1 MLAVASKTTTTVT
14 TIATATTLCCADC
27 AAMRS
32 QPLSSNRQSQSQLQS
47 QSRSQAQEHVV
58 VSSDAMTCVE
68 CGVQAEWA
76 DGVMSSDAPRGGG
89 GRRRKGDKSV
99 SGGKNGSSKAL
110 RKDIAFYDDDDSE
123 DADSE
128 GTKRAGA
135 TVVAR
140 RQQQHGQSANASGET
155 GDRYSVKRHEMDATT
170 DDPKGHAH
178 AFAHAVYR
186 DALRSGDGDDAL
198 LSRSALVAYLDSHP
212 IEKAHIFSNAVTWQT
227 FLGRLGHYS
236 SGSEGSF
243 SRADFVQAI
252 EELYHTNLFA
262 AKGEEED
269 LEEALEDADDA
280 STSSGGSDGRSQD
293 AAWIAFTGGQG
304 ASDSAHLDGY
314 FRCRSC
320 AERRSDDGQLSDDSA
335 SDEGVDGLSMD
346 SHDEGRLMKAPERTE
361 RSTKKTGG
369 EWREEMRGLVAG
381 AHSGYV

>member
-1 MLAVASKTTTTVT
+1 MVS
-14 TIATATTLCCADC
+14 
-27 AAMRS
+27 
-32 QPLSSNRQSQSQLQS
+32 
-47 QSRSQAQEHVV
+47 
-58 VSSDAMTCVE
+58 SSDAMTCVE

-76 DGVMSSDAPRGGG
+76 DGVMSSDAPRGG
-89 GRRRKGDKSV
+89 RRRRRAGDKSV
-99 SGGKNGSSKAL
+99 SGGKNGSSKTL
-110 RKDIAFYDDDDSE
+110 RKDSAFYDDDDSE

-155 GDRYSVKRHEMDATT
+155 GDRYSVKRHEMDAKT

-186 DALRSGDGDDAL
+186 DALRGGDGDDAL
-198 LSRSALVAYLDSHP
+198 LSRPALVAYLDSHP
-212 IEKAHIFSNAVTWQT
+212 IEKAHIFSNTVTWQT

-252 EELYHTNLFA
+252 AELYHTNLFA

-280 STSSGGSDGRSQD
+280 STSSGGSDGRSRD
-293 AAWIAFTGGQG
+293 AAWIVFIGGPG
-304 ASDSAHLDGY
+304 VSDSAHLDGY

-320 AERRSDDGQLSDDSA
+320 AERRSDDGRLSDDSA

-346 SHDEGRLMKAPERTE
+346 SHDEGRLLKAPERTE
-361 RSTKKTGG
+361 RSPKKTGG

-381 AHSGYV
+381 AHSGYVFAYFSTKYKLVWCLLLTSTHCIDTAVFTSQSILG